1 MIFFWNRNNIFIDLQ
16 KKISLCFQFNH
27 NVLTPQSKGKH
38 TRSKTLGSSLKV
50 SPSHCS
56 LTALWLACLSCVIA
70 LINLSW
76 QASDHWGPK
85 LLIWYNLNPHSIH
98 TLSLIIA
105 VTVQS
110 NQMLRPL
117 QFSKQMTLA
126 YFSRPYFCVLLFWL
140 LGFTLTAW
148 SQSFSLLGNLF
159 SQSYNFHLSQL
170 VALSIIGILL
180 NCMRLQCNVTHYV
193 SVSEA
198 EKFVRI

>member
-1 MIFFWNRNNIFIDLQ
+1 MIYVWWYMWCNSGLCHIVSTQKILFSILLNDFFFWNRNNIFIDLQ

-117 QFSKQMTLA
+117 Q
-126 YFSRPYFCVLLFWL
+126 
-140 LGFTLTAW
+140 
-148 SQSFSLLGNLF
+148 
-159 SQSYNFHLSQL
+159 
-170 VALSIIGILL
+170 
-180 NCMRLQCNVTHYV
+180 
-193 SVSEA
+193 
-198 EKFVRI
+198 